1 MVQIIDIDGEMNPA
15 FESDNEDDSM
25 DNNQLRKNTAPA
37 IQSTILPW
45 KNSSYSTD
53 DPNTGNYRT
62 FATAMSKPVK
72 QQEFPP
78 NWIASSAPTG
88 EETKSSSGI
97 SV

>member
-1 MVQIIDIDGEMNPA
+1 MAQIIDIDGEMNPA

-45 KNSSYSTD
+45 KNSSYNTD
-53 DPNTGNYRT
+53 DPNTGSNKT

-97 SV
+97 SI